1 MKVWNLN
8 AGHDTEVLGVYSTPE
23 QAEQMAI
30 KVRKYFHYDTVTV
43 TEEVID
49 LVPPCVVEYETKSAK
64 KESEEEDFKEDFK
77 DELQKARQSLREFF
91 EAI

>member
-8 AGHDTEVLGVYSTPE
+8 AGHDWKDTEVLGVYSTPE

-64 KESEEEDFKEDFK
+64 KESEEEGFK